1 MRTIRWLAIA
11 VAVLVVLSVLA
22 RRFGSPSVQPGSVL
36 LFELSGDFVEA
47 PDAPLL
53 AQLLGF
59 EQRSLLGTLSE
70 LRKAE
75 RDERIAHVV
84 LVIRDLQIGWGKAQ
98 ELRDA
103 IGALREKGRHPIAY
117 LEVGGFGANIEYYVA
132 SAAEQVY
139 CAPGGGAPL
148 IGLAQEFLFLGGLWD
163 KLGVKVEVAQAG
175 AYKGAAESI
184 AGRGMSEA
192 YREHAAALLDSI
204 DASFVA
210 GIARGRGI
218 EEAAVRS
225 ALAEATSKPEELERL
240 HLVDGV
246 ETRRE
251 LLEALGNPPVVK
263 AAEYARVDPAS
274 LGFDP
279 QATFALVYGSG
290 TITLGRGT
298 TARSG
303 RPVFAADTVIEALE
317 DAAKDDGVRAILL
330 RIDSPGGGAF
340 PSELVWRA
348 IREARKKKPV
358 IASFSDY
365 AASGGYYLASAA
377 DAIVAQPSTL
387 TGSIGVFAVRPA
399 LGPLLARFD
408 VGVVTQTR
416 APHAEI
422 ELLTQQLSPENRA
435 WLQAD
440 VMEVYHRFLSRVSE
454 GRGIPVEALDPLA
467 EGRVWTGQQAAGL
480 KLVDALGGMRTAVAK
495 AKEKVGIAPDADV
508 ALAVFPPPKPLAVQ
522 LREALHMRIAQSLAP
537 ALPLPG
543 ALGHIAGWLDA
554 VSVDGPVLAP
564 SVWMEVH

>member
-1 MRTIRWLAIA
+1 MRTIRWVAIA
-11 VAVLVVLSVLA
+11 LVALVVLGFLA
-22 RRFGSPSVQPGSVL
+22 RRFGSASVQPGSTL
-36 LFELSGDFVEA
+36 LFELSGDYVEA

-53 AQLLGF
+53 AQLLGI

-84 LVIRDLQIGWGKAQ
+84 LVIHDLQIGWAKAQ

-139 CAPGGGAPL
+139 SAPGGGAPV

-175 AYKGAAESI
+175 VYKGAAESI

-204 DASFVA
+204 DASFVT

-218 EEAAVRS
+218 EEASVRS

-251 LLEALGNPPVVK
+251 LLDALGNPPVVK
-263 AAEYARVDPAS
+263 AADYVRVDPAS

-279 QATFALVYGSG
+279 QATFALIYGSG
-290 TITLGRGT
+290 TITMGRG

-317 DAAKDDGVRAILL
+317 DAAKDAGVRAILL

-348 IREARKKKPV
+348 IRSARKKKPV

-399 LGPLLARFD
+399 IGPLLARLD
-408 VGVVTQTR
+408 VGVATQTR
-416 APHAEI
+416 APHAEL
-422 ELLTQQLSPENRA
+422 ELLTQQLSPETRA
-435 WLQAD
+435 WLEAD

-454 GRGIPVEALDPLA
+454 GRGIPLGSLDPLA
-467 EGRVWTGQQAAGL
+467 EGRVWTGEQAAGL

-522 LREALHMRIAQSLAP
+522 LREALRMRVAQSLEP
-537 ALPLPG
+537 ALPLPR
-543 ALGHIAGWLDA
+543 ALEHIAGWLDA

-564 SVWMEVH
+564 SSWMEVH